1 MTELK
6 GRIDACKG
14 MPTNLEKD
22 CEPMRATASKLTTEI
37 EII

>member
-1 MTELK
+1 MK
-6 GRIDACKG
+6 GKIEACKG

-22 CEPMRATASKLTTEI
+22 CEPLRVTASKLNTEI